1 MTAAT
6 AECRLPS
13 PTLHHEQLLVRPRL
27 HTRAAAWAQTLHS
40 GHCHLPAAGRELHR
54 AHVVLF
60 PGVNKLSWNTIYTS
74 AFTPRKRI
82 LEMGVSLIDAF
93 SENLLKITAEFP
105 GSAMARVRVW
115 QMSPCLESP
124 PSRHP
129 PTPPPSARA
138 RTLTTVSL
146 FPVELETKGKQIRE
160 DFTITERAPTRAL
173 SWLKVSTSAFTFK
186 TLLRYYAKQML
197 TQG

>member
-1 MTAAT
+1 MSNFLS
-6 AECRLPS
+6 CPDS
-13 PTLHHEQLLVRPRL
+13 TLGLLLGPRL
-27 HTRAAAWAQTLHS
+27 YTLVTAT
-40 GHCHLPAAGRELHR
+40 LPAAGRELHR

-105 GSAMARVRVW
+105 GSAMARVIVR